1 MNNDLIKEITEDY
14 AVNIAIKNG
23 MTEGELANK
32 RLSHD
37 AKILRI
43 DNLKDFISNLEY
55 LGPVK
60 CITRN
65 AGAISIQ
72 EGALH
77 NQYLHGYKQINISA
91 EAGLILNPRG
101 VDLRIFFRHWNHVFY
116 IDRPRH
122 DELQKS
128 FQIFNN
134 SGVAICK
141 IYLTVDSDQK
151 VMNSILNK
159 YISEDQAPVAFF
171 GDNCSTAIT
180 KRVLPKELAK
190 EVDDAWRKM
199 KEVHDFYLLMNKY
212 KLNRQEIFQCVGED
226 LAYMVSTSAL
236 YEIINLAKEKNEELT
251 IFVANPGCVQIY
263 TGLIGNIFYKG
274 NWLNIFNEN
283 NKLHI
288 AHKDIDACWIVRKP
302 GEHGYV
308 TSLEVFSTSGEQMI
322 QIYGQRNEGEPERAS
337 WRNIIENVKSAS

>member
-1 MNNDLIKEITEDY
+1 MNNILIKEISKDY
-14 AVNIAIKNG
+14 AVNIATKNG
-23 MTEGELANK
+23 MTEGELANE

-43 DNLKDFISNLEY
+43 DDFKDFISDLEN

-65 AGAISIQ
+65 TGAINIQ
-72 EGALH
+72 EGGLH
-77 NQYLHGYKQINISA
+77 NQYLYGYKQINISA

-101 VDLRIFFRHWNHVFY
+101 LDLRIFFRQWNHVFY
-116 IDRPRH
+116 IERPRH
-122 DELQKS
+122 NELQKS

-141 IYLTVDSDQK
+141 IYLTIDSDQK
-151 VMNSILNK
+151 IMNSILDK

-171 GDNCSTAIT
+171 DDTNSTTVT
-180 KRVLPKELAK
+180 KRVLTQELAK

-199 KEVHDFYLLMNKY
+199 KEVHDFYLIMNKY

-226 LAYMVSTSAL
+226 LAYMVNSSAL
-236 YEIINLAKEKNEELT
+236 YEIIHSAKDNNEELT
-251 IFVANPGCVQIY
+251 IFVANIGCVQIY
-263 TGLIGNIFYKG
+263 TGLIGNIFLKED
-274 NWLNIFNEN
+274 WLNIFNKN

-288 AHKDIDACWIVRKP
+288 AYKDIDACWIVRKP

-308 TSLEVFSTSGEQMI
+308 TSLEVFSTSGEQI
-322 QIYGQRNEGEPERAS
+322 VQIYGQRNEGEPERAS
-337 WRNIIENVKSAS
+337 WRNIIENVK